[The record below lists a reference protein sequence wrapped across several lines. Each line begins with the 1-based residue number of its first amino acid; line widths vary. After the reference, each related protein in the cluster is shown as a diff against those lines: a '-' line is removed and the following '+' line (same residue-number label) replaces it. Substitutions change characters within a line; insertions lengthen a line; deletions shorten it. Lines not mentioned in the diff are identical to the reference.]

1 MLVQRENLFPPKE
14 SSRRERMTIES
25 KKLGTAILHGVSVI
39 FILLIISSFIF
50 SILLR
55 FTSIN
60 ESSLTYIIMAVSF
73 ITLFIGGFVSGGK
86 GKKQG
91 WMLGGGTGLV
101 YMVIIFLFQYLGN
114 DSLFS
119 LREWI
124 YQGCFVITAMM
135 GGILGVN
142 LSSGSRNA

>member
-1 MLVQRENLFPPKE
+1 
-14 SSRRERMTIES
+14 MTIES
-25 KKLGTAILHGVSVI
+25 KNLGMAILYGVGAAFALAIVA
-39 FILLIISSFIF
+39 SFIF

-60 ESSLTYIIMAVSF
+60 ESSLTYVIMAVSF
-73 ITLFIGGFVSGGK
+73 ISLFIGGFISGGK

-91 WMLGGGTGLV
+91 WMLGGGTGIL
-101 YMVIIFLFQYLGN
+101 YMLIVLLFQYLGH

-119 LREWI
+119 LKQWI
-124 YQGCFVITAMM
+124 QQGCFVVTAMM

-142 LSSGSRNA
+142 MNSSRNA

>member
-1 MLVQRENLFPPKE
+1 
-14 SSRRERMTIES
+14 MTIES

>member
-1 MLVQRENLFPPKE
+1 
-14 SSRRERMTIES
+14 MTIES

-39 FILLIISSFIF
+39 FILLIISSLIF

-73 ITLFIGGFVSGGK
+73 ITLFIGGFISGGK

-101 YMVIIFLFQYLGN
+101 YMVIILLFQYLGT

-124 YQGCFVITAMM
+124 YQGCFVVTAMM

-142 LSSGSRNA
+142 LSSSSRDA